1 MKSLTRRRRGVFVLF
16 TVPAVALFIWLCLLP
31 FFELFYYSFTN
42 WNGIAPTYKFVGF
55 TNFTKLLKDPK
66 IWNGLKN
73 NLTFTFVGGIVTY
86 ALAFFNSSIICQSN
100 LKGRKLYQ
108 TLLFIPNVM
117 SSVIVSTVWFFIY
130 NPNTGVLNEL
140 LAAIGLEAWQQLWL
154 NDKKLV
160 VYCLTVVWVW
170 AAQGFYMVLIS
181 SAIEA
186 VPKDYIEAASIDG
199 ANGWQRFWQITV
211 PLIKETIKT
220 SLVFFFI
227 NSFSGVYTY
236 VDVMTKGGPA
246 GASEV
251 MTTYLYKQAF
261 QQAKYGYGAAISAFV
276 FVVIMV
282 VCCIMLLL
290 TRTKDS
296 VEY

>member
-16 TVPAVALFIWLCLLP
+16 TVPAVALFFWLTLLP
-31 FFELFYYSFTN
+31 FIELFWYSFTN
-42 WNGIAPTYKFVGF
+42 WNGIAPTYKMIGF
-55 TNFTKLLKDPK
+55 DNFTKLLKDPK
-66 IWNGLKN
+66 IWNGLRI
-73 NLTFTFVGGIVTY
+73 NLIFTFVGGIATY
-86 ALAFFNSSIICQSN
+86 VLAFFNSSILCQSK
-100 LKGRKLYQ
+100 LGGRKLYQ
-108 TLLFIPNVM
+108 TLLFLPNVM

-130 NPNTGVLNEL
+130 NPNTGILNDL
-140 LAAIGLEAWQQLWL
+140 LAAVGLEAWQQLWL

-170 AAQGFYMVLIS
+170 ASQGFYMVLIS

-186 VPKDYIEAASIDG
+186 VPHDYIEAAAIDG
-199 ANGWQRFWQITV
+199 ANGWQSFWRITV

-251 MTTYLYKQAF
+251 MTFYLYKMAF
-261 QQAKYGYGAAISAFV
+261 KQAKYGYGAAISVFV

-282 VCCIMLLL
+282 VCGIMLLL
-290 TRTKDS
+290 TRRKDEI
-296 VEY
+296 EY